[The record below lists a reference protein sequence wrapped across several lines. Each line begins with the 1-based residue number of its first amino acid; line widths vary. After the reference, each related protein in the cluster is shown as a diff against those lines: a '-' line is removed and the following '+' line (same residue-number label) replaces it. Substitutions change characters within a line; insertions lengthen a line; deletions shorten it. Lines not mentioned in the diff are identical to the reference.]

1 MVIWLAGT
9 SCVGKSTIV
18 KNIIKQFDS
27 FEICKPVGKIRC
39 TKFGNLLVI
48 GGTYVKKV
56 NAPGLDGDSR
66 GSRKKLNSNFKDVI
80 NREYSKNKN
89 ILCETQSRMFLNKD
103 LLYWLI
109 DNFKF
114 KMFYLT
120 TDKTTL
126 DDRAKKRN
134 ASWPCGWDKHR
145 TDKRTIR
152 DINYVNSIV
161 SDEKISKHIIEL
173 TNDNMCDSMENTK
186 IISNFM
192 E

>member
-1 MVIWLAGT
+1 MVIWITGT

-18 KNIIKQFDS
+18 KNIIKQFDN

-39 TKFGNLLVI
+39 TKFGDLLVV
-48 GGTYVKKV
+48 GGTYMKKV
-56 NAPGLDGDSR
+56 KLPGLDADSR
-66 GSRKKLNSNFKDVI
+66 PHSKSAKVNNFKDLI
-80 NREYSKNKN
+80 SREYSKNKN
-89 ILCETQSRMFLNKD
+89 ILCETQSRAFLNKD
-103 LLYWLI
+103 ILYWLI

-134 ASWPCGWDKHR
+134 ALYDKLR
-145 TDKRTIR
+145 TDKRTIK

>member
-27 FEICKPVGKIRC
+27 FEICKPVGIIRC
-39 TKFGNLLVI
+39 TKFGKLLVV
-48 GGTYVKKV
+48 GGTYTKKV
-56 NAPGLDGDSR
+56 NSPGLDGDVR
-66 GSRKKLNSNFKDVI
+66 GSKVKRNNNFKELI
-80 NREYSKNKN
+80 SREYSKNQN
-89 ILCETQSRMFLNKD
+89 ILCETQSPVFFNKE

-109 DNFKF
+109 DNFQF
-114 KMFYLT
+114 KMFHLK

-126 DDRAKKRN
+126 DERAKKRN
-134 ASWPCGWDKHR
+134 CGWWDKQR
-145 TDKRTIR
+145 TDKRTIK